1 MAVPV
6 LTLTPMAIKYADML
20 IMAAIHKA
28 YQQADGLTD
37 EELTVRIAEL
47 EAKAEAHDAW
57 IEEKL
62 AKARAEGR

>member
-1 MAVPV
+1 MGLPV
-6 LTLTPMAIKYADML
+6 ITLTPLAVKYADML

-28 YQQADGLTD
+28 YQAADSMTE
-37 EELTVRIAEL
+37 EELEVAIAEL
-47 EAKAEAHDAW
+47 ETRAKDHDAW